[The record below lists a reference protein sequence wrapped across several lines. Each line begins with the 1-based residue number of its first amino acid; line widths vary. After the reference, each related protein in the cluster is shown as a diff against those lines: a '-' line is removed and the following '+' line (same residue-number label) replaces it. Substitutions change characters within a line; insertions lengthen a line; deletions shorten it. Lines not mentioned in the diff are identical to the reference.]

1 MKYLAFL
8 LTLLIGAPATA
19 QTPPAPVEASAQ
31 TPSDPRLRVI
41 PYDPAQVVR
50 LTAAANYQ
58 MTLIFSPDERVENV
72 AIGDSEAWQA
82 TLNRRGDALFLK
94 PLRSNGVTNMTVITD
109 ARVYSF
115 ELSAAYGL
123 TADTPYTVRF
133 AYPDSRSERVSEQTA
148 QADVGRYRLSGARA
162 LRPDAIS
169 DDGVRTYVEWRA
181 EQMLPAV
188 FAIDERGDEV
198 LLAGHMRDGRYV
210 VDAVHPMLLFRLER
224 QTARANRIA
233 PRSAR

>member
-1 MKYLAFL
+1 MRHLLPLLAL
-8 LTLLIGAPATA
+8 LLGAPAVA
-19 QTPPAPVEASAQ
+19 QTSPAPIEASAQ
-31 TPSDPRLRVI
+31 TPGDPRLRVV

-50 LTAAANYQ
+50 LTAATNYQ
-58 MTLIFSPDERVENV
+58 MTVIFSPDERVENV

-115 ELSAAYGL
+115 ELSAAYGP

-133 AYPDSRSERVSEQTA
+133 AYPDGRSEKAIDAAAA
-148 QADVGRYRLSGARA
+148 QVGRYRLSGARA
-162 LRPDAIS
+162 LRPSAIS

-181 EQMLPAV
+181 QQTLPAV

-198 LLAGHMRDGRYV
+198 LLDGHMRDGRYV
-210 VDAVHPMLLFRLER
+210 VDAVHPALLFRLER
-224 QTARANRIA
+224 QSARANRIR
-233 PRSAR
+233 PRAAR